1 LDGRSDDF
9 CRAGNF
15 QGRSRIRS
23 SSLDERPKARAIE
36 TAHPGRKLEMRL
48 ILFGVAVA
56 CSISCASA
64 DEFGVATYYRNPW
77 HGGLIAAHPS
87 LPFGTR
93 VRVYDLDNGRD
104 VTVVIVDRGPFARG
118 RIIDISTVA
127 ADVLGIRQAGIAR
140 VRLERLADVG
150 PETPHISV
158 VNDPEIVA
166 RMIGARTDHTSA
178 NLISN
183 LTPTAR

>member
-1 LDGRSDDF
+1 
-9 CRAGNF
+9 
-15 QGRSRIRS
+15 
-23 SSLDERPKARAIE
+23 
-36 TAHPGRKLEMRL
+36 MRL
-48 ILFGVAVA
+48 VFLGVAVA

-64 DEFGVATYYRNPW
+64 DEFGVATYYYNPW

-93 VRVYDLDNGRD
+93 VRVYNLDNGRD

-127 ADVLGIRQAGIAR
+127 ADVLGMRQAGIAR
-140 VRLERLADVG
+140 VRLERLADVV
-150 PETPHISV
+150 PEMPHISG

-166 RMIGARTDHTSA
+166 RMMGAHIDHTSA
-178 NLISN
+178 NVISN
-183 LTPTAR
+183 LIGTAR

>member
-1 LDGRSDDF
+1 MRSIF
-9 CRAGNF
+9 
-15 QGRSRIRS
+15 
-23 SSLDERPKARAIE
+23 L
-36 TAHPGRKLEMRL
+36 
-48 ILFGVAVA
+48 GVAVA

-64 DEFGVATYYRNPW
+64 DEFGVATYYFNPW

-127 ADVLGIRQAGIAR
+127 ADVLGMRQAGIAR
-140 VRLERLADVG
+140 VRLERVADVARVNV
-150 PETPHISV
+150 SD
-158 VNDPEIVA
+158 VNDPEIAA
-166 RMIGARTDHTSA
+166 RMVGAHIDHTSA
-178 NLISN
+178 NMSSN
-183 LTPTAR
+183 LTRTVR